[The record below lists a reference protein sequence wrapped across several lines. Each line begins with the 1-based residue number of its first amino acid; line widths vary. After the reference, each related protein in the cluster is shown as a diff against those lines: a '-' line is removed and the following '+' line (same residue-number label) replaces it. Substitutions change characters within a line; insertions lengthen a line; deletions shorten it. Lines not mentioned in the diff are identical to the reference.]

1 MIGDVHMFTHL
12 PLHTVPASLQLL
24 AVVSFGCA
32 SRPATPLER
41 VVASPPPLITAIFP
55 SAGSTAGYTSITIN
69 GTGFQSGATV
79 MVDDAILHG
88 RIGASDIALH
98 LQTPAHAAGPV
109 DVVVTNPDGQRHR
122 VSAAYSYTAP
132 ESFDINGAWRGY
144 SAPLGRRS
152 ARHSARPH
160 CRGVLHERCV
170 VRMTLSPPLA
180 VVDGAFALSRDDGIA
195 LSGSI
200 VSDVSAIGTLN
211 LPLCAATTCAASKQ
225 SASRRHNSR

>member
-1 MIGDVHMFTHL
+1 MFTHL

-79 MVDDAILHG
+79 MVDDVILHG
-88 RIGASDIALH
+88 RIGASHRAPSGDACSRAGARRRCRHQPGRSTASRVRRVQLH
-98 LQTPAHAAGPV
+98 RSRIVRHQRIVAGIQRAAG
-109 DVVVTNPDGQRHR
+109 T
-122 VSAAYSYTAP
+122 SFSSTFSTTAL
-132 ESFDINGAWRGY
+132 S
-144 SAPLGRRS
+144 
-152 ARHSARPH
+152 
-160 CRGVLHERCV
+160 GVLHERCV

-180 VVDGAFALSRDDGIA
+180 VVDGAFALSRDDGPSPGVSFRTCRR
-195 LSGSI
+195 SGPSTFRPARPPLVPRRNRARVAGTTPVSI
-200 VSDVSAIGTLN
+200 G
-211 LPLCAATTCAASKQ
+211 C
-225 SASRRHNSR
+225 